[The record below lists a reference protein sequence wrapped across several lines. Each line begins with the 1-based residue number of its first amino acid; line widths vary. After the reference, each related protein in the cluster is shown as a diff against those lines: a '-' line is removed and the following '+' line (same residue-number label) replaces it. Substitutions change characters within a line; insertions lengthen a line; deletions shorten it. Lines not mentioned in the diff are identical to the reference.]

1 MKFLRASFVC
11 ETTHGPALAPEAPS
25 PIKPT
30 KSAASPFMLEPR
42 LVGLVVVSAGHG
54 RPENACRRR
63 PQWREGTN
71 ASGAPSIRRA
81 MTTPFRSLQTRRWP
95 SAANSPPDY
104 RRLYGLAQTMLPSD
118 YPLAGV
124 DPEELDAPTE
134 HPRPSAS
141 IA

>member
-1 MKFLRASFVC
+1 
-11 ETTHGPALAPEAPS
+11 
-25 PIKPT
+25 
-30 KSAASPFMLEPR
+30 
-42 LVGLVVVSAGHG
+42 
-54 RPENACRRR
+54 
-63 PQWREGTN
+63 
-71 ASGAPSIRRA
+71 

>member
-1 MKFLRASFVC
+1 
-11 ETTHGPALAPEAPS
+11 
-25 PIKPT
+25 
-30 KSAASPFMLEPR
+30 
-42 LVGLVVVSAGHG
+42 
-54 RPENACRRR
+54 
-63 PQWREGTN
+63 
-71 ASGAPSIRRA
+71 
-81 MTTPFRSLQTRRWP
+81 MTTPFRSLQTHRRP
-95 SAANSPPDY
+95 SAADSPPDY